1 MPADQRSK
9 DLIELLATRKA
20 LDSVIFILEGKFKD
34 SEIDLETFM
43 KLIRKYE
50 EERFE
55 STVLLKILSNR

>member
-1 MPADQRSK
+1 LKAAVVPADQRSK

-43 KLIRKYE
+43 KLIRKY
-50 EERFE
+50 
-55 STVLLKILSNR
+55 